1 MPHPPRSG
9 NEAFWKLSN
18 RVSEFFEIGK
28 IIKTHGLKGGVKV
41 KSYLTDPGSLLPRLE
56 AVYLQREDTDMQRC
70 LLTRYQSGSDFFFLE
85 MEGVSDYQAATSLLG
100 YRVYAPIDKLAPLPE
115 GEYYWHDLIG
125 MDVTTEEGF
134 PLGKISEIFSV
145 GSNDVYVCKNGDD
158 EKLLPATEDVIRKVD
173 KVKNIM
179 TVRLLEGL

>member
-1 MPHPPRSG
+1 M
-9 NEAFWKLSN
+9 
-18 RVSEFFEIGK
+18 SEFFEIGK
-28 IIKTHGLKGGVKV
+28 IVKTHGLQGGVKV

-56 AVYLQREDTDMQRC
+56 AVYLQREETDMQRC
-70 LLTRYQSGSDFFFLE
+70 QLTRYQSGSRYFFLE
-85 MEGVSDYQAATSLLG
+85 MEGVSDYQAAASLLG
-100 YRVYAPIDKLAPLPE
+100 YRVYAPVDKLAPLPE

-134 PLGKISEIFSV
+134 PLGKISEIFSA
-145 GSNDVYVCKNGDD
+145 GSNDVYVCRNGEE